1 TTGEQLSSPSRAPV
15 GRTDSLSRPLRRGV
29 PVSQAAPTSR
39 PLDVPGQD
47 STPTGEYGT
56 LEDRFSRAPISS
68 PPVEGRVAAWAD
80 GALSELPFDRKPRP
94 STDGVVLRPR
104 QRLSLQPTGRR
115 PLPARSP
122 ASNPRRP
129 VTRHFAPLLPWSLSQ
144 LASSLVAQTRARGP
158 PSGFPPPSARRCRI
172 N

>member
-1 TTGEQLSSPSRAPV
+1 MSLRGELATDLRLALLTGGDGDGTGPIA
-15 GRTDSLSRPLRRGV
+15 GG
-29 PVSQAAPTSR
+29 
-39 PLDVPGQD
+39 GQD